1 MSLEMN
7 EELLLKKPE
16 EIAGTIY
23 KNKSPSDT
31 QLRKFFDDFMV
42 LKKHADAI
50 CSSSDEEKDNK
61 FKKEILPLI
70 KFSKIKIAYAV
81 SRCDKREFSSY
92 NDFYKKMEEYI
103 NKIETM
109 SDFVVFLKFYEA
121 IIAFV
126 KYKRALPPMDKDK
139 SKENKEKNGGKLCR

>member
-7 EELLLKKPE
+7 EDLLLNKPE
-16 EIAGTIY
+16 EIAKSIY

-31 QLRKFFDDFMV
+31 QLRKFFDDFMI

-50 CSSSDEEKDNK
+50 CSSSDEEKNRK
-61 FKKEILPLI
+61 FEKEILPLI

-92 NDFYKKMEEYI
+92 NNFYTTMEYYI
-103 NKIETM
+103 GKIETM

-126 KYKRALPPMDKDK
+126 KYKRALPPEDKDN
-139 SKENKEKNGGKLCR
+139 SKVNKEKKWR